1 MVVFIRRIPNGTD
14 IIESASLAVD
24 STCRAKE
31 KTLCPLMGAREG
43 GRCY

>member
-1 MVVFIRRIPNGTD
+1 MVACIGGIPNGTD

-31 KTLCPLMGAREG
+31 ETLCPLMGAREG